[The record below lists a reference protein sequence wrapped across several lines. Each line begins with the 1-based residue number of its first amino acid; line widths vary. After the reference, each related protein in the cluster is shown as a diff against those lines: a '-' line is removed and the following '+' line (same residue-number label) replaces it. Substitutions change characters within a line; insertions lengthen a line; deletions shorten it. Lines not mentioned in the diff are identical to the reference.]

1 MGWVWPIAN
10 NYENMCKM
18 IRKITIVAFCMLLS
32 VVLFPNHGA
41 ARPEKFISPKTDIE
55 LARLS
60 LYDTLDLADL
70 GLSKQAYI
78 AALKGF
84 ASLQAAG
91 ALQNQGILSIIDF
104 SLSSARKRLFVI
116 DMASGRLLFNTF
128 VAHGRNS
135 GKAFATQFSNK
146 MHSFRSSL
154 GFYVTG
160 DTYAG
165 HHGCSLRL
173 KGVEPGINDNAMSRG
188 IVMHAANYVN
198 EALAANAGCI
208 GRSEGCPAIPVG
220 EHRAI
225 IENIKNGSCLF
236 IYSPDKK
243 YFSSSHYLQA
253 SPEA

>member
-1 MGWVWPIAN
+1 MIKKIA
-10 NYENMCKM
+10 
-18 IRKITIVAFCMLLS
+18 IVAFCLLLS
-32 VVLFPNHGA
+32 SVLFPNRGT
-41 ARPEKFISPKTDIE
+41 ARPEITSNNANNTASAQ
-55 LARLS
+55 LN
-60 LYDTLDLADL
+60 LYETLDLGEL
-70 GLSKQAYI
+70 GLSKEAYI

-116 DMASGRLLFNTF
+116 DIASGRLLFNTF

-173 KGVEPGINDNAMSRG
+173 KGIEPGINDNAMSRG
-188 IVMHAANYVN
+188 IVMHAASYVN
-198 EALAANAGCI
+198 ETLAEAGCI

-220 EHRAI
+220 ETPRHYRKHKA
-225 IENIKNGSCLF
+225 GQLF
-236 IYSPDKK
+236 V
-243 YFSSSHYLQA
+243 YLQCR
-253 SPEA
+253 